1 MKKKLLSMGLLFI
14 LITSFSG
21 CSTAG
26 DFYNDGKKSFV
37 NGNYE
42 EAASSFVAAINANP
56 NRADYYIDYGM
67 SLIALHKYEEALAQ
81 FDLAYMEKDILLVK
95 QNNKRIL
102 RGKGIVYYQLLQYEK
117 AIEEFKEALKINE
130 LSKLDMDILYYMGSS
145 LMTIGSYGE
154 AIETYTKLFTI
165 DGENTVAF
173 NNRALCYRN
182 LGDYEKSL
190 VDYDMA
196 IKISPNNYGAYL
208 GKYLL
213 LMESGDEAGAI
224 DSLSQAIEIE
234 LKTSEDRYNLAK
246 VHFFQENYELAL
258 SEFSEGFANGF
269 TEAYYYIGEVYRIK
283 KDYQKAIYYYETFIK
298 EGERLTPDVYNQ
310 IATCFIKSGDYKSAI
325 SYLEKGIAYN
335 YAGTLQVLLKNEI
348 IAYESLGKFDKAK
361 TKIEEYL
368 IGYPED
374 TQALREAEFINTRL
388 IETVQSDVE

>member
-26 DFYNDGKKSFV
+26 DFYKDGKKSFV

-145 LMTIGSYGE
+145 LMTIGSYEE
-154 AIETYTKLFTI
+154 AIETYTELLTI

-196 IKISPNNYGAYL
+196 IKISLNNYGAYL
-208 GKYLL
+208 GKYSL

-224 DSLSQAIEIE
+224 ASLSQALEIE

-298 EGERLTPDVYNQ
+298 EGDRLTPDVYNQ

-325 SYLEKGIAYN
+325 SYLEKGIEYN
-335 YAGTLQVLLKNEI
+335 YAGTMQVLLKNEI

-361 TKIEEYL
+361 AKIEDYL
-368 IGYPED
+368 IRYPED
-374 TQALREAEFINTRL
+374 TQAVREAKFINTRL
-388 IETVQSDVE
+388 IETVESDVE

>member
-67 SLIALHKYEEALAQ
+67 SLIALHKYEGALAQ

-117 AIEEFKEALKINE
+117 AIEEFNEALKINE

-154 AIETYTKLFTI
+154 AIETYTKLLTI

-224 DSLSQAIEIE
+224 DSLSQALEIE

-368 IGYPED
+368 IRYPED